1 MIDNCDP
8 ELKLEITKW
17 VMKHIVAHA
26 RDGGTYR
33 YLIYD
38 RLGFGPEAYGELL
51 DDGMT
56 ISNEFDL
63 SLKKTVADCLE
74 RNDIEAAKRA
84 LGYCDEPGC
93 YNEASCGYPV
103 GEKGY
108 RYSCGDHYRQYEK
121 KCSSDNPNSMCKD
134 CNCWKRT
141 REYCG

>member
-1 MIDNCDP
+1 MT
-8 ELKLEITKW
+8 EQLRLEITKW
-17 VMKHIVAHA
+17 VMKHIVQHA
-26 RDGGTYR
+26 REGGTYR

-63 SLKKTVADCLE
+63 TLKKTVADCLE
-74 RNDIEAAKRA
+74 RNDVEAAKRA

-93 YNEASCGYPV
+93 YNEASCGYPTADN
-103 GEKGY
+103 KY

-121 KCSSDNPNSMCKD
+121 KND
-134 CNCWKRT
+134 
-141 REYCG
+141 